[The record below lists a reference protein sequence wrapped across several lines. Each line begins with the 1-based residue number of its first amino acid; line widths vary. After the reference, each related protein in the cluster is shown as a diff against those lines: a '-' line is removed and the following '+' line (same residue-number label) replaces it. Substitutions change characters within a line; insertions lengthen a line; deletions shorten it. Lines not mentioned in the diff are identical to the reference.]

1 MKKNIFKTLAAL
13 FVFGSLVLTSCVQ
26 NFEGTKPN
34 YEQKKEQFTGNFGN
48 DQSAEGL
55 DEWDFSVD
63 NITDAAK
70 DSEIEVRINS
80 AQYELDLDS
89 VEKAFTFYRLKDNSK
104 YKSFYP
110 EHDGEITKTL
120 LKVTEPSS
128 YTGTVALLYRLD
140 TKEVTTSKIAL
151 VVDATK
157 LKYKNGLF
165 VVSNDGN
172 LKAGETTDSF
182 VKYISVDYKADGTS
196 TTALNYSYSY
206 SEDFAPTYTYSIYSL
221 SALMDLEDN
230 DGNPTGKTRYYV
242 YAKEKTY
249 EYPYTYDESLAGALS
264 KMFKLEIQ
272 KPGSTK
278 WESGE
283 ALTFTYHADSKT
295 GNVDPYYAHTYTT
308 DTPVLEA
315 GTKWRIVH
323 DSSVS
328 IGTAPDWYADA
339 YGHPVFKDDRKVLT
353 TVSEGIVAY
362 GDKDTDFLFAYGNSG
377 TPGTFKKDECDYLN
391 AMFTQSGILSNFQND
406 RSKFTIYLNPS
417 YAELDKTDGFIL
429 VNTAKKNAIVPS
441 VTTVHKNA
449 DEKIDKVFIAPKD
462 ANIELNGDFD
472 IYVGSGTTLKE
483 NKDYPKQLKFGCY
496 PDQSKGELSGYVMLV
511 QNPVQPGSAFT
522 TADEWRS
529 AMKAD
534 IETHNYREYDYQHGR
549 YDNKFSFIQRVYLLA
564 GETYTLQVANGNPSN
579 PNSTVA
585 LNATATTT
593 RDRLCYAGEVY
604 LFNANLGDPDYVDPD
619 YNYCKIAYNSTT
631 GSQSIEVD
639 NSGYYYVCV
648 NHALVTGTNTIV
660 ALPNGEHLYQKTSL
674 DAYDED
680 WWYDAYKDLEGN
692 WPMET
697 ITNPYYDDVNNPSV
711 APTVSV
717 PISINVD
724 WDEVLEDGTYTIPS
738 NPDVLYYKVY
748 TDTEG
753 VFTGRVLNPARR
765 IPYYWGYVY
774 INFYMN

>member
-1 MKKNIFKTLAAL
+1 MKNNIFKTLAAL

-48 DQSAEGL
+48 DQSAKGL
-55 DEWDFSVD
+55 DKWDFSVD

-104 YKSFYP
+104 YKSFCP

-172 LKAGETTDSF
+172 LKAGETTDSI
-182 VKYISVDYKADGTS
+182 VKYINVTNKADGTT
-196 TTALNYSYSY
+196 TTALNNSYD
-206 SEDFAPTYTYSIYSL
+206 ENFAPVYTISSSSFYKR
-221 SALMDLEDN
+221 MDLEDSE
-230 DGNPTGKTRYYV
+230 GNLTGKTRYYV
-242 YAKEKTY
+242 YALQKTY
-249 EYPYTYDESLAGALS
+249 EYPYTYDESLADTLS

-278 WESGE
+278 WESGG
-283 ALTFTYHADSKT
+283 ALTFAYHADSKT
-295 GNVDPYYAHTYTT
+295 GNEDPYYAHTYTT
-308 DTPVLEA
+308 DTPVLEG

-353 TVSEGIVAY
+353 PRFEGIVAY
-362 GDKDTDFLFAYGNSG
+362 GDKDTDFIYAYGNSG
-377 TPGTFKKDECDYLN
+377 TPGTFTKNDCNYSNAFGEQISILWNFKRDE
-391 AMFTQSGILSNFQND
+391 
-406 RSKFTIYLNPS
+406 SKFTINLNPS
-417 YAELDKTDGFIL
+417 YAELDKTDGFII

-449 DEKIDKVFIAPKD
+449 DGKIDKVFIAPKD
-462 ANIELNGDFD
+462 ANLELNDNYD

-496 PDQSKGELSGYVMLV
+496 PDQSKGELSGYIMLV
-511 QNPVQPGSAFT
+511 KFQDIVQQGSAYL
-522 TADEWRS
+522 DETDWIYANRVQIY
-529 AMKAD
+529 KN
-534 IETHNYREYDYQHGR
+534 NYHYYV
-549 YDNKFSFIQRVYLLA
+549 DNKDNNHFSYKEKVYLIE
-564 GETYTLQVANGNPSN
+564 GCTYNLQVANGYVRYN
-579 PNSTVA
+579 NSTTYR
-585 LNATATTT
+585 NAFQNYVNGE
-593 RDRLCYAGEVY
+593 LCYTAEVY
-604 LFNANLGDPDYVDPD
+604 LFDADLGDPDFADPWRDYEMKFDYYNTSGTTQYV
-619 YNYCKIAYNSTT
+619 CQKT
-631 GSQSIEVD
+631 
-639 NSGYYYVCV
+639 GYYYLCV
-648 NHALVTGTNTIV
+648 NHAYN
-660 ALPNGEHLYQKTSL
+660 N
-674 DAYDED
+674 AYDSNGDITSVVNFDHSEYLEQTTSMQNYTSD
-680 WWYDAYKDLEGN
+680 WYYDAYVDASGN
-692 WPMET
+692 WILTET
-697 ITNPYYDDVNNPSV
+697 VDNPEYVNDNTLPPTAVVPKLLQYTWNEDYDDVIV
-711 APTVSV
+711 Y
-717 PISINVD
+717 
-724 WDEVLEDGTYTIPS
+724 DGTT
-738 NPDVLYYKVY
+738 
-748 TDTEG
+748 
-753 VFTGRVLNPARR
+753 TGYPLTYRTVTGHRELNPTKYL
-765 IPYYWGYVY
+765 PYYWGNVY